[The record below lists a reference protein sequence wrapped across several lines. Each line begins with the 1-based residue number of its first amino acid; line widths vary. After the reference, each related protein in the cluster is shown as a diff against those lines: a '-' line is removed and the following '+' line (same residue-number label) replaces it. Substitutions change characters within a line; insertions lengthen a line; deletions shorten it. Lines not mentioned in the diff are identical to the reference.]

1 MVTLEQRWQRLGWWT
16 DIGGTL
22 SYKWCFARGSPQAWP
37 VDSFLW
43 PITAG
48 PISLF
53 ADEFNVHILEVYH
66 LTIALTH
73 MVGTNKKSVPE
84 MEMKPCFRFPPIWNT
99 QVPSRLGLPNWTS
112 FFFGW
117 AVKKDGVA
125 KSDSKT
131 SIIGGIRSHYH
142 RQKKNRP
149 GWWFWNY
156 IIILSNIY
164 ILCSI

>member
-1 MVTLEQRWQRLGWWT
+1 MNSMSIFWRHITLHSPYTYGRYQQE
-16 DIGGTL
+16 IGSWNGDETL
-22 SYKWCFARGSPQAWP
+22 LP
-37 VDSFLW
+37 VS
-43 PITAG
+43 T
-48 PISLF
+48 
-53 ADEFNVHILEVYH
+53 HLEY
-66 LTIALTH
+66 
-73 MVGTNKKSVPE
+73 
-84 MEMKPCFRFPPIWNT
+84 T

-164 ILCSI
+164 IYYVLFKQILFDFHLFSIQHIQQVEVGEPDGTWVLGG